1 MESQRAGLQY
11 SFMQAKGVQGAKI
24 FRRIQ
29 GRSQLRQNRG
39 RSLSERKS
47 MFMGITASN
56 AQDLPENAEQAVTEC
71 GSLRSYETERT
82 HQSYHEHSIGHR
94 ASRRSILVS
103 QF

>member
-1 MESQRAGLQY
+1 MESQRAGLPY
-11 SFMQAKGVQGAKI
+11 SFKAAQHVADVTI

-29 GRSQLRQNRG
+29 GHSQLRQNRG

-71 GSLRSYETERT
+71 GSFQSYETERT